1 MNPNGIL
8 TTYEERM
15 KANLQRY
22 QHPEK
27 AGTFRLRLDHRTWGK
42 HMCLFCYFTDMDTS
56 EKIRLACWRGA
67 GERYAPRKSDI
78 DFAKVRDRTV
88 LALHSGSKRVRHH
101 RLDRRGAAVN

>member
-22 QHPEK
+22 QRPEK

-42 HMCLFCYFTDMDTS
+42 HMCLFCYFTDLDTG

-78 DFAKVRDRTV
+78 DFAKVRDRTAWRCT
-88 LALHSGSKRVRHH
+88 LTANAYGDINWTDAKPL
-101 RLDRRGAAVN
+101 

>member
-15 KANLQRY
+15 KANLQQY
-22 QHPEK
+22 QRPEK
-27 AGTFRLRLDHRTWGK
+27 AGIFRLRLDHRTWGK
-42 HMCLFCYFTDMDTS
+42 HMCLFCYFTDLDTG

-67 GERYAPRKSDI
+67 GERYAPRKCTI

-88 LALHSGSKRVRHH
+88 WRCTLAANVYGIIDWIDAEPL
-101 RLDRRGAAVN
+101 

>member
-27 AGTFRLRLDHRTWGK
+27 CRNFP
-42 HMCLFCYFTDMDTS
+42 
-56 EKIRLACWRGA
+56 LA
-67 GERYAPRKSDI
+67 P
-78 DFAKVRDRTV
+78 
-88 LALHSGSKRVRHH
+88 
-101 RLDRRGAAVN
+101 

>member
-27 AGTFRLRLDHRTWGK
+27 PASSIVRKKGS
-42 HMCLFCYFTDMDTS
+42 C
-56 EKIRLACWRGA
+56 KIR
-67 GERYAPRKSDI
+67 S
-78 DFAKVRDRTV
+78 
-88 LALHSGSKRVRHH
+88 
-101 RLDRRGAAVN
+101 

>member
-15 KANLQRY
+15 KANLQQY
-22 QHPEK
+22 QRPEK
-27 AGTFRLRLDHRTWGK
+27 AGTFLVRLDHRTWGK

-67 GERYAPRKSDI
+67 GERYREGQSVCCETRG
-78 DFAKVRDRTV
+78 FSHR
-88 LALHSGSKRVRHH
+88 LHSLSRQQHPKSGPNRKEEESSV
-101 RLDRRGAAVN
+101 